1 VKSESDILKR
11 LKNLRVRYARRFI
24 SLSQERKPENC
35 SFNFEHS
42 SKGTYEDSNFM
53 DIDRAPIKSV
63 TLIVIKPEIPTRLCM
78 YGSENPETW
87 NGIICDRD
95 EISKSCKYF
104 IPKQNFT
111 QAKENFLDILS
122 DDEYVYENYK
132 DIAALQWVL
141 GDRIHK
147 SGLSLFERFKFWI
160 HSIKLRIY
168 KPKLI
173 PSSLNPWDE
182 ENDNT

>member
-1 VKSESDILKR
+1 MKSESDIVKR
-11 LKNLRVRYARRFI
+11 LKNLRIRYAKRFI
-24 SLSQERKPENC
+24 FLSQERKPENC
-35 SFNFEHS
+35 SFNFEHES
-42 SKGTYEDSNFM
+42 NGTYENSNFM
-53 DIDRAPIKSV
+53 EIDRAPKKSV
-63 TLIVIKPEIPTRLCM
+63 TLIVIKPETPTRLCL

-87 NGIICDRD
+87 NGVICDRD

-104 IPKQNFT
+104 IPKQSLNE
-111 QAKENFLDILS
+111 AKENFLSLMS

-132 DIAALQWVL
+132 DIATLQWVL

-147 SGLSLFERFKFWI
+147 FGLSLFERLIFWI
-160 HSIKLRIY
+160 FSLKLRVF

-173 PSSLNPWDE
+173 PSNLDPWNE